1 VGYCEEPAKT
11 DQALVTL
18 GSPGIRYYRSG
29 DFVARDGAGQL
40 VFVGRRDDAVK
51 IAGNLVHT
59 SEVEAA
65 ALAVDW
71 VGDCCAVVTE
81 HRVAGRA
88 ITLFVLGDA
97 EGGSGDQLRDE
108 LARVLPAY
116 MVPATIAMIGEG
128 DVGLT
133 PTGKLDRGRLREL
146 VGGHD

>member
-1 VGYCEEPAKT
+1 M
-11 DQALVTL
+11 
-18 GSPGIRYYRSG
+18 
-29 DFVARDGAGQL
+29 
-40 VFVGRRDDAVK
+40 K

-71 VGDCCAVVTE
+71 VVDCCAVVTQ

-88 ITLFVLGDA
+88 ITLFVLGADRAGA
-97 EGGSGDQLRDE
+97 ETELGSV
-108 LARVLPAY
+108 LARVLPPY
-116 MVPATIAMIGEG
+116 MVPAEIVLIDEG

-146 VGGHD
+146 VASDDR